1 MRNFRKIWVGYV
13 LSAAALPLLAIV
25 PFRTDLNILS
35 PGYVTTNASQF
46 SFGDVNLGS
55 DSQQTLVI
63 YNGTTDTLDL
73 VVAPATTSP
82 VFQPSQW
89 TTTTLFP
96 LDSIVVDVT
105 FSPTSN
111 IAYQEFLVAE
121 ILNCDRPIVMPLTGN
136 GRAESYYALTFNTF
150 GEELKSV
157 MPNLFPGKIDLGY
170 NGGRAKMY
178 GFIDNHNDS
187 LTCVYTGFTQYWP
200 YGSTGTF
207 PDPINCEHTWP
218 QSYFNEEN
226 PMRGDIN
233 HLFPTHMDANSR
245 RSNYAFGNVVQN
257 ITWQDAGSK
266 LGQNN
271 YSEIVFEPRDGHKGD
286 AARAIFYFVTRYGN
300 RENYLGTHQEADLRE
315 WFWEDPVS
323 QKEIDRNNGVD
334 QYQHNRNPFIDHPEF
349 LDRISSLSGTATVPE
364 SPEIVFAP
372 LLAEYVTSSE
382 DTVFH
387 IIANVGNA
395 VLEISGIAE
404 NLSWLAAIE
413 PFPQSIPPGE
423 SWSFRM
429 IFSPDAGAGAYA
441 GNFDLTS
448 NDPEN
453 PTISVPISFL
463 YQPTVGIM
471 NEALPEK
478 MDLLKTYPNPFNAT
492 VTLAVTLSAVS
503 ETQIELYD
511 LGGRKLQTW
520 RLAPGNGSREMAW
533 NARDQTGA
541 ELSSGIYLVR
551 VTQGQHSVLERLVL
565 LR

>member
-73 VVAPATTSP
+73 AVAPTTTSP

-96 LDSIVVDVT
+96 LDSIVVGVT

-187 LTCVYTGFTQYWP
+187 LTGVYTGFTQYWP

-257 ITWQDAGSK
+257 ITWQDGGSK

-300 RENYLGTHQEADLRE
+300 RENYLGAHQEADLRE

-448 NDPEN
+448 NDLEN
-453 PTISVPISFL
+453 PTILVPISFL

-541 ELSSGIYLVR
+541 ELSSGIYLVHI
-551 VTQGQHSVLERLVL
+551 TQGGRTNTTRLAL